1 MWKGLFIGGKEVEP
15 TNTYAVIQ
23 PHTEDE
29 IAQVADATVE
39 EMQEAIDRAY
49 EAFSKMKALTAN
61 ERAEILYKA
70 ADLLEEEKEE
80 FAKIVTLEACKPITA
95 ARNEID
101 RSVQTLRFSG
111 EEAKHIAG
119 EYIPLDA
126 AIGGEG
132 RDAYTIH
139 EPIGVVGA
147 ITPFNFPLNL
157 VVHKVGPALASGN
170 TIIVKPAEQTP
181 ISSLK
186 LAGLF
191 TKAGLPDGAFNVV
204 PGEGPKLGK
213 VMLDD
218 SRVQKISFTGSPQV
232 GKLIKSQAGLKR
244 VTLELGSNSALY
256 VDASASDSIQQIA
269 EKAVTGAFIY
279 NGQVCISTQRIY
291 VHEAVFEA
299 FKQAFVKKTNE
310 VTFGDPL
317 DDETIVT
324 SLINKKS
331 QERILNWI
339 DEAVEN
345 GATLLT
351 GGERKA
357 NGILPTVLTGI
368 QSSDKVSCQEIFGP
382 VVILQPV
389 QNEEEALRSM
399 NQSDFGLNA
408 GVFTNNL
415 QQALKMAHGLDVG
428 QVLVNDIP
436 TTRFDHMPYGGVKDS
451 GYGHEG
457 IKYAIK
463 EMTRL
468 KMISLNY
475 RF

>member
-1 MWKGLFIGGKEVEP
+1 MKKGLFIAGKEVVP

-23 PHTEDE
+23 SHTEEE
-29 IAQVADATVE
+29 IAQVADATE
-39 EMQEAIDRAY
+39 QEMKEAIDSAHD
-49 EAFSKMKALTAN
+49 AFIKMKALTMD

-70 ADLLEEEKEE
+70 AELLEEEKEE
-80 FAKIVTLEACKPITA
+80 FARVIALEACKPITA
-95 ARNEID
+95 ARGEID

-111 EEAKHIAG
+111 EEAKQIAG

-126 AIGGEG
+126 AKGGEG
-132 RDAYTIH
+132 RDAYTIY

-181 ISSLK
+181 LSSLM
-186 LAGLF
+186 LAELF

-218 SRVQKISFTGSPQV
+218 VRVQKVSFTGSPQV

-256 VDASASDSIQQIA
+256 VDASVKDSLEQIA

-291 VHEAVFEA
+291 VHEDVFEA
-299 FKQAFVKKTNE
+299 FKQSFVEKTNK

-317 DDETIVT
+317 DEKTMVT
-324 SLINKKS
+324 SLINQKS
-331 QERILNWI
+331 QERILSWI
-339 DEAVEN
+339 DEAIEN

-382 VVILQPV
+382 VVVLQPV
-389 QNEEEALRSM
+389 ENHEEALHLM
-399 NQSDFGLNA
+399 NESDFGLNA

-415 QQALKMAHGLDVG
+415 QQALKIAHGLDVG
-428 QVLVNDIP
+428 QVLVNDVP

>member
-1 MWKGLFIGGKEVEP
+1 MVKGLFIEGMEVTP

-23 PHTEDE
+23 PHTEE
-29 IAQVADATVE
+29 VVAQVADATE
-39 EMQEAIDRAY
+39 SEMQQAVDSAY
-49 EAFSKMKALTAN
+49 KAFGEMKALSSAD
-61 ERAEILYKA
+61 RAGILNRV
-70 ADLLEEEKEE
+70 ADLLEEVKED
-80 FAKIVTLEACKPITA
+80 FARTIALEACKPITA
-95 ARNEID
+95 ARGEVD
-101 RSVQTLRFSG
+101 RSVQTLRFSAD
-111 EEAKHIAG
+111 EAKHIGG

-126 AIGGEG
+126 AKGGEG

-139 EPIGVVGA
+139 EPIGIVGA

-157 VVHKVGPALASGN
+157 VVHKVGPALAAGN

-181 ISSLK
+181 LSSLK
-186 LAGLF
+186 LAELF
-191 TKAGLPDGAFNVV
+191 IKAGLPDGAFNVI
-204 PGEGPKLGK
+204 PGDGPKLGR
-213 VMLDD
+213 VLLDD

-256 VDASASDSIQQIA
+256 VDESSKDSLEDIAS
-269 EKAVTGAFIY
+269 KAVTGAFVY

-291 VHEAVFEA
+291 VHESVFED
-299 FKQAFVKKTNE
+299 FKQSLVSKTKK
-310 VTFGDPL
+310 VPFGDPL
-317 DDETIVT
+317 DDDTMVT

-331 QERILNWI
+331 QQRILKWI
-339 DEAVEN
+339 NEAVES

-351 GGERKA
+351 GGEAKA
-357 NGILPTVLTGI
+357 NGILLTVLTDI
-368 QSSDKVSCQEIFGP
+368 RSTDKVSCQEVFGP

-389 QNEEEALRSM
+389 KDDEEALNLM
-399 NQSDFGLNA
+399 NDSDFGLNA

-415 QQALKMAHGLDVG
+415 QQALAMAHGLDVG

-436 TTRFDHMPYGGVKDS
+436 TTRFDHMPYGGVKSS

-457 IKYAIK
+457 VKYAIR